1 MTLVSRDFT
10 IDLRRLRVLR
20 ELEQR
25 GTVSATALALHLTP
39 SAVSQ
44 QLAGL
49 AKDVGVPL
57 LEKHGRGVRLT
68 GQARVLLSH
77 AVVVHEQLER
87 ARADLAAWDE
97 GTIGE
102 VRIGSLTTG
111 ITSLVAPAFSRLAHE
126 RPGITLKVS
135 QSEPP
140 EIFTAL
146 DVGDLD
152 VAISSDYRDGPSR
165 HDPRYHRVDLLADPM
180 DAVLPVGH
188 PLAGSSGVRLETLA
202 AEAWVGSDAGDP
214 CSQIL
219 QAVCAAAGF
228 SPDITHRSAEWG
240 AVAALVAA
248 GCGVALIP
256 RLARPL
262 PVEGL
267 VVCPVLGT
275 PATRQIFAAVRAGAQ
290 TDPVIATVLD
300 TLVTIAGERAEASSC
315 ALEVGAPLL
324 TRPSTTV
331 ITGGS

>member
-1 MTLVSRDFT
+1 MSLLSRDFT

-25 GTVSATALALHLTP
+25 GTVAATATAMHLTP

-49 AKDVGVPL
+49 SREVGVPL

-102 VRIGSLTTG
+102 VRVGALSTG
-111 ITSLVAPAFSRLAHE
+111 LTSLVAPAFARLAAE
-126 RPGITLKVS
+126 RPGISLRIE

-140 EIFTAL
+140 AVFSAL
-146 DVGDLD
+146 DLGDLD
-152 VAISSDYRDGPSR
+152 VIVASDYPDGPPR
-165 HDPRYHRVDLLADPM
+165 NDPRYHRVDLLEDPM
-180 DAVLPVGH
+180 DAVLQAGH
-188 PLAGSSGVRLETLA
+188 PLADAQGLRLETLA
-202 AEAWVGSDAGDP
+202 SEIWVGSVVGDP
-214 CSQIL
+214 CAQIL

-228 SPDITHRSAEWG
+228 SPDIAHRCDEWA

-256 RLARPL
+256 RLAQPL
-262 PVEGL
+262 PVD
-267 VVCPVLGT
+267 VVACPVVGT

-290 TDPVIATVLD
+290 ADPVVAAVLEALIAVADERRALD
-300 TLVTIAGERAEASSC
+300 EASRRS
-315 ALEVGAPLL
+315 
-324 TRPSTTV
+324 
-331 ITGGS
+331 

>member
-1 MTLVSRDFT
+1 MTSVSRDFT

-25 GTVSATALALHLTP
+25 GTVAATASALHLTP

-49 AKDVGVPL
+49 SREVGVPL

-102 VRIGSLTTG
+102 VRGGALLTG
-111 ITSLVAPAFSRLAHE
+111 LTSLVATAFARLAVE
-126 RPGITLKVS
+126 RPGISLRIE

-140 EIFTAL
+140 AVFSSL
-146 DVGDLD
+146 DLGDID
-152 VAISSDYRDGPSR
+152 VIVASDYPDGPPR
-165 HDPRYHRVDLLADPM
+165 NDPRYHRVDLLEDPM
-180 DAVLPVGH
+180 DAVLQVGH
-188 PLAGSSGVRLETLA
+188 PLARETGVRLETLSS
-202 AEAWVGSDAGDP
+202 EVWVGSDIGDP

-228 SPDITHRSAEWG
+228 SPDIAHRCAEWG
-240 AVAALVAA
+240 VVASLVAA

-256 RLARPL
+256 RLAQPL
-262 PVEGL
+262 HDDV
-267 VVCPVLGT
+267 VVCPVVGT

-290 TDPVIATVLD
+290 SDPVVAAVLA
-300 TLVTIAGERAEASSC
+300 TLVAVAEDRG
-315 ALEVGAPLL
+315 ALSRVD
-324 TRPSTTV
+324 RPT
-331 ITGGS
+331 

>member
-1 MTLVSRDFT
+1 MTLLRRDFT

-25 GTVSATALALHLTP
+25 GTVAATATALHLTP

-49 AKDVGVPL
+49 SREVGVPL
-57 LEKHGRGVRLT
+57 LQKHGRGVRLT

-97 GTIGE
+97 GAIGE
-102 VRIGSLTTG
+102 VRVGALSTG
-111 ITSLVAPAFSRLAHE
+111 VTSLVAPAFARLAVE
-126 RPGITLKVS
+126 RPGISMKIEE
-135 QSEPP
+135 SEPP
-140 EIFTAL
+140 KVFTAL

-152 VAISSDYRDGPSR
+152 VVVSSDYPDGPPR
-165 HDPRYHRVDLLADPM
+165 RDPRYHRVDLLADPL
-180 DAVLPVGH
+180 DAVLRTGD
-188 PLAGSSGVRLETLA
+188 PLAGDGGLRLETLA
-202 AEAWVGSDAGDP
+202 AEPWVGSDAGDP

-228 SPDITHRSAEWG
+228 SPDIAHRCAEWG
-240 AVAALVAA
+240 AVASLVAA

-256 RLARPL
+256 RLAQPL
-262 PVEGL
+262 PVDGV
-267 VVCPVLGT
+267 VVCPVVGS

-290 TDPVIATVLD
+290 FDPVVAAVLD
-300 TLVTIAGERAEASSC
+300 TLTTVANEREASSGEAC
-315 ALEVGAPLL
+315 
-324 TRPSTTV
+324 R
-331 ITGGS
+331 

>member
-1 MTLVSRDFT
+1 MTLLSRDFT
-10 IDLRRLRVLR
+10 IDLRRLRALR

-25 GTVSATALALHLTP
+25 GTVAATALALHLTP

-44 QLAGL
+44 QLSGL
-49 AKDVGVPL
+49 AREIGVPL

-97 GTIGE
+97 GSIGE
-102 VRIGSLTTG
+102 VRVGALSTG
-111 ITSLVAPAFSRLAHE
+111 VTSLVAPAFARLAVD
-126 RPGITLKVS
+126 RPGISMKIVE
-135 QSEPP
+135 SEPP
-140 EIFTAL
+140 EVFTAL

-152 VAISSDYRDGPSR
+152 VVVSSDYPDGPSR
-165 HDPRYHRVDLLADPM
+165 HDARYYRVDLIADPM
-180 DAVLPVGH
+180 DVVLRAGH
-188 PLAGSSGVRLETLA
+188 PQARDGGIRLETLA
-202 AEAWVGSDAGDP
+202 AEPWVGSDAGDP

-228 SPDITHRSAEWG
+228 SPDVAHRSAEWG

-256 RLARPL
+256 RLAQPL
-262 PVEGL
+262 PVDGL
-267 VVCPVLGT
+267 VVCPVVGT

-290 TDPVIATVLD
+290 ADSVIATVLE
-300 TLVTIAGERAEASSC
+300 TLGAVAAERA
-315 ALEVGAPLL
+315 P
-324 TRPSTTV
+324 
-331 ITGGS
+331 